1 MPSADGS
8 NTKNLAAGYLR
19 CVLALRRDVDPDG
32 IWSPGTDPDQAAYE
46 VVEKAIRTGP
56 AQRAWE
62 LVLEVLR
69 QTPDED
75 LATEAAGS
83 LEDLVRHQGNNLI
96 DQLEAEAQSNERFR
110 WALGTIWLAE
120 DDLSASVLERV
131 VCASG
136 NKIKP
141 LTGPKP
147 SLRVIDRI
155 RNRPPNE

>member
-1 MPSADGS
+1 MT
-8 NTKNLAAGYLR
+8 NTDNSTTKHLAAGYLR
-19 CVLALRRDVDPDG
+19 CVASLRHNDDPDG
-32 IWSPGTDPDQAAYE
+32 VWTPDTDPDQAAYDTI
-46 VVEKAIRTGP
+46 KRAIRTGP
-56 AQRAWE
+56 AERAWE
-62 LVLEVLR
+62 LVLEVLG
-69 QTPDED
+69 QTTDEN

-120 DDLSASVLERV
+120 GDLPASVLERV
-131 VCASG
+131 VRASG

-147 SLRVIDRI
+147 SLRVIERI
-155 RNRPPNE
+155 RNRAT